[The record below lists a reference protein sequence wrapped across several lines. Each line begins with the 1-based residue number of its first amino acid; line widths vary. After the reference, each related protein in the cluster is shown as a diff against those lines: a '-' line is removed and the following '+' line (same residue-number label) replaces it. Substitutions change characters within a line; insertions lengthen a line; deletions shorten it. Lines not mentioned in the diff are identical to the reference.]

1 MEGVSLLGEARRE
14 TEDDPEEAGMIRIF
28 AVLNGA
34 VLSDDRN
41 WSPTYTRI
49 RFLLSELGR
58 YEDVR
63 VDSISSRHLPG
74 QSIRGRLYNNVVK
87 TAVAFRSAY
96 RLMRDRPLAFFAY
109 PHSLTTFQNR
119 LLFRLCAA
127 CRIPIVVDIHDTR
140 EQAAAVGNGRFAVRQ
155 EMEGYCLTRA
165 ALLIALNR
173 LMWEQIRQTY
183 PLDGKAV
190 VFAPNGVEEA
200 FFTQHSAPYSSV
212 EGRFNVCY
220 IGALTK
226 NRGIDLLVRSCGILR
241 ERYPWIRLYLI
252 GPYGPG
258 IPDDLKR
265 EIGTSSFIERAELPR
280 SAIPA
285 ALGPMDLLVLPY
297 NPEESYLN
305 LASPTKLF
313 EYIGAAKPI
322 LCTKCE
328 SVMNIDDGGGFMY
341 VDYSVPAMVEA
352 IEHLITHPEV
362 CEGMARALCRIR
374 DRHTWEERAD
384 RVYRGIVSLRGENG
398 SFRHL

>member
-1 MEGVSLLGEARRE
+1 MGDESGEI
-14 TEDDPEEAGMIRIF
+14 DLIRIF
-28 AVLNGA
+28 AVLNGT
-34 VLSDDRN
+34 VLNDDGN

-58 YEDVR
+58 YEGVR
-63 VDSISSRHLPG
+63 IDSISSRYLPG
-74 QSIRGRLYNNVVK
+74 QDLPGRLYNNAVK
-87 TAVAFRSAY
+87 TVVAFRSAY
-96 RLMRDRPLAFFAY
+96 RLMRGRPLAFFAY

-119 LLFRLCAA
+119 LLFRLCVA

-140 EQAAAVGNGRFAVRQ
+140 EQATAVGNGHFAVRR
-155 EMEGYCLTRA
+155 EMEGYCLIQA
-165 ALLIALNR
+165 ALLIALNP
-173 LMWEQIRQTY
+173 LMWEQIRQTH

-190 VFAPNGVEEA
+190 VFAPNGVEEG
-200 FFTQHSAPYSSV
+200 FFTQHSAPYSPV

-241 ERYPWIRLYLI
+241 ERYPWIRLHLI

-258 IPDDLKR
+258 IPDDLKG
-265 EIGTSSFIERAELPR
+265 EIEASSFIERAELPR

-297 NPEESYLN
+297 NPQEPYLN

-328 SVMNIDDGGGFMY
+328 SVTDIDDGGGFMY
-341 VDYSVPAMVEA
+341 VDYSVPAMAEA
-352 IEHLITHPEV
+352 IEYLIAHPEAR
-362 CEGMARALCRIR
+362 EEMARALCHIR
-374 DRHTWEERAD
+374 ESHTWAERAG
-384 RVYRGIVSLRGENG
+384 RVYRGIVSLCGENG
-398 SFRHL
+398 SFRRL